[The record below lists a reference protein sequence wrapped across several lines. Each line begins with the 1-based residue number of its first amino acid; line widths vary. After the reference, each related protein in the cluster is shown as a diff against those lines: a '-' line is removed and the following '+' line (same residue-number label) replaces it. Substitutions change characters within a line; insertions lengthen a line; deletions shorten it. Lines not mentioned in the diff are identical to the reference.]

1 MVLFFFSL
9 CELLGSCSF
18 SRCVDARLLEMWD
31 EVCQLASTI
40 VFTDEEDSLVWKFNS
55 FCIYSVQSLYKVI
68 NFRGIKPVLV
78 SAVWHIKISPR
89 VHYFLWLISKNKVL
103 TRDNLS
109 KRRKVEDETCFSGEK
124 E

>member
-1 MVLFFFSL
+1 
-9 CELLGSCSF
+9 
-18 SRCVDARLLEMWD
+18 
-31 EVCQLASTI
+31 
-40 VFTDEEDSLVWKFNS
+40 
-55 FCIYSVQSLYKVI
+55 
-68 NFRGIKPVLV
+68 V

-109 KRRKVEDETCFSGEK
+109 KRRKVEDETCLFSGEK